1 MRNTSAV
8 TSRRSDPHLH
18 QERFWRML
26 PQSMPLM
33 SALRQR
39 HRKSCGGRKPIQ
51 GERVAIGLMI
61 RTDLHQIQMV
71 HCCRL
76 PLLST
81 RRGVGQ
87 LPSLHVH
94 LGRAPEMY
102 GPLMAEKTEL
112 PRSPACSSHVDTS
125 TSTSSWDRPT
135 LLHEGF
141 RHFSMQ
147 RRVQS
152 NHRKLHRSSF
162 RPDCVMGQDNDNVL

>member
-8 TSRRSDPHLH
+8 TSRRSDSHLH

-39 HRKSCGGRKPIQ
+39 HRKSCGGCKPIQ
-51 GERVAIGLMI
+51 GERVAIGLII
-61 RTDLHQIQMV
+61 RTDLQQIQMI

-94 LGRAPEMY
+94 LGRAPEMH
-102 GPLMAEKTEL
+102 GPLMAEEDRAATI
-112 PRSPACSSHVDTS
+112 PACSSHVDTS
-125 TSTSSWDRPT
+125 TSTSSWDSQT

-141 RHFSMQ
+141 RHFSTATT
-147 RRVQS
+147 
-152 NHRKLHRSSF
+152 
-162 RPDCVMGQDNDNVL
+162 RPI